1 MQSKWFWFCAGL
13 VAVTSAEAQTPK
25 SATVKPA
32 TSIATSRSAPPSDS
46 AIAAVLK
53 AKSLATANW
62 ITPAQLT
69 GDFDGDGKQDVALL
83 VSSTKTKKRGVL
95 IVHGG
100 RTAAALAGAGVDF
113 GNGGDDFEWADQ
125 WSINKR
131 RGKPDAV
138 LVARSESGGGLIE
151 FVAGRYRWRQHG
163 D

>member
-1 MQSKWFWFCAGL
+1 MTTIGWL
-13 VAVTSAEAQTPK
+13 L
-25 SATVKPA
+25 SATALFALAQQPKPA
-32 TSIATSRSAPPSDS
+32 PAKPTPPAAQSSTLLPTDS
-46 AIAAVLK
+46 AIAATLK
-53 AKSLATANW
+53 TKALTKAAWL
-62 ITPAQLT
+62 TPAELT

-100 RTAAALAGAGVDF
+100 RTAAALAGAGIDF

-125 WSINKR
+125 WSVNKR
-131 RGKPDAV
+131 KGKPDAV

-151 FVAGRYRWRQHG
+151 FVNGRYRWRQHG